1 MQTSARAKS
10 VELRHLI
17 TEEKLTPETYNNWK
31 KNLGTA
37 LLKKAFFKLNSINP
51 FNENEFYPDGYDIN
65 KSKIKIILAILSD
78 ADYRENANYSEK
90 YYAEACKIADARD
103 NNLDFELRLAEMI
116 TGDNDLFPYRSSY
129 YLTRFFAELGFDDTH
144 NGETRRY
151 WVADKLKEKNVY
163 QLHKIITQGLF
174 NKKAFLEAGKNIETA
189 SQELKKL
196 IENSVEETEPLDLS
210 KLLGINT
217 DNVQLFNKKIETQ
230 DYTINELIS
239 ISKDFFLKG
248 NFQEAV
254 EKIWDAFERMKS
266 LFDEDKKK
274 SVENLIETLSN
285 GLSIETLNNEFKE
298 LTFIGNFYQIR
309 HYESNKTPLK
319 NDREREYLYYRMLNL
334 ISYCSKVIENSRKKV
349 DYNSCIDLT
358 LGASGIEYKAPTS
371 GNFYIKGISGSF
383 IINNAI
389 GEAIFPEGKIISVEK
404 GDMIRITY
412 KTDIFSSGKEIEFK
426 FYPYKD

>member
-1 MQTSARAKS
+1 
-10 VELRHLI
+10 
-17 TEEKLTPETYNNWK
+17 
-31 KNLGTA
+31 
-37 LLKKAFFKLNSINP
+37 
-51 FNENEFYPDGYDIN
+51 
-65 KSKIKIILAILSD
+65 
-78 ADYRENANYSEK
+78 
-90 YYAEACKIADARD
+90 
-103 NNLDFELRLAEMI
+103 
-116 TGDNDLFPYRSSY
+116 
-129 YLTRFFAELGFDDTH
+129 
-144 NGETRRY
+144 
-151 WVADKLKEKNVY
+151 
-163 QLHKIITQGLF
+163 
-174 NKKAFLEAGKNIETA
+174 
-189 SQELKKL
+189 
-196 IENSVEETEPLDLS
+196 
-210 KLLGINT
+210 
-217 DNVQLFNKKIETQ
+217 
-230 DYTINELIS
+230 
-239 ISKDFFLKG
+239 
-248 NFQEAV
+248 
-254 EKIWDAFERMKS
+254 MKS